1 MNNIIELLDATVARF
16 PNKVAVICGDDELTY
31 GQLDELVR
39 RLSGHLRG
47 QWGIGPGDRVAML
60 MPNCIETIVVYLAII
75 RTGAAALPVNTRL
88 APPEIAFIVND
99 AGARALVAH
108 GKFHDTVAQVRPELP
123 TVEQVLAVGFD
134 APGAT
139 LYADMVAAPAHDFD
153 VPDMQAED
161 VAAIIY
167 TSGTTGL
174 PKGAMLMHKNLI
186 FNAHSTIHGFGFAH
200 DERHLVVVPLYHVT
214 GLNTILITSLMIG
227 STIVV
232 SDRTAPRDII
242 EMIARYRTHTF
253 FGVPTTYV
261 FFLETEGIDGA
272 DLSSARIFIYS
283 GAPMPPETI
292 LRLRELFPHGVNLVN
307 LYGLTETTSVTT
319 VLPAADA
326 LDKIESVGK
335 AVPNL
340 ELKVLDAGDRE
351 VRPGEVGEL
360 CVKGDSVFKGYYNRP
375 EASAEAFVDGW
386 FRTGDN
392 ALIDDDGYV
401 FLKGRKQGAD
411 HRRRRERL
419 SDRGRERH
427 LCTAAGARGGGD
439 RRRRSGHG
447 RGRRGRRRAG
457 AGGQARRGRHHS
469 ALRRKPGDI
478 QGAALGRVHRPP
490 AAQPVGQGGETDAAA
505 AIDGEMTRRYSIG
518 GGRALVS
525 LAAV

>member
-1 MNNIIELLDATVARF
+1 MNNIIDLLDATVAGY
-16 PNKVAVICGDDELTY
+16 PDKAAVICEGEELTY
-31 GQLDELVR
+31 AALDGLVR

-47 QWGIGPGDRVAML
+47 QWGIGPGDRVALL
-60 MPNCIETIVVYLAII
+60 MPNCAETVVAYLAVI
-75 RTGAAALPVNTRL
+75 RTGAIALPVNTRL
-88 APPEIAFIVND
+88 TPSEIEFIVND

-108 GKFHDTVAQVRPELP
+108 GKFGDTVAEVVPQLPQVEK
-123 TVEQVLAVGFD
+123 VLAIGFEMS
-134 APGAT
+134 GAT
-139 LYADMVAAPAHDFD
+139 PYAGMVAAPAPDFD
-153 VPDMQAED
+153 VPDMQPDD

-214 GLNTILITSLMIG
+214 GLNTILVTSLMIG

-242 EMIARYRTHTF
+242 AAIERYRTDTF

-261 FFLETEGIDGA
+261 FFLETEGIAAA
-272 DLSSARIFIYS
+272 DLSSARIFVYS

-292 LRLRELFPHGVNLVN
+292 LRLRALFPGVDLVN

-351 VRPGEVGEL
+351 VRPGGVGGL

-375 EASAEAFVDGW
+375 EANAEAFVDGW
-386 FRTGDN
+386 FRTGDD

-401 FLKGRKQGAD
+401 FLKGRNKELIIVGGENVYPIEVENIICALPQVLEAAVIGAD
-411 HRRRRERL
+411 DPVMGEAVEAVVVLERGAKLGEAEIIRHCTERL
-419 SDRGRERH
+419 ASFKVPRSVAFIGH
-427 LCTAAGARGGGD
+427 LPRNPSGKVVKRMLRRQLAAG
-439 RRRRSGHG
+439 
-447 RGRRGRRRAG
+447 
-457 AGGQARRGRHHS
+457 
-469 ALRRKPGDI
+469 
-478 QGAALGRVHRPP
+478 P
-490 AAQPVGQGGETDAAA
+490 AIRFP
-505 AIDGEMTRRYSIG
+505 
-518 GGRALVS
+518 
-525 LAAV
+525 